1 MYMQQYGPGTMG
13 ILNGLGMQEDNTPI
27 NGMRQPTVAP
37 LVQEQQKPQAKQSG
51 MGGAPM
57 PGLGMIS
64 KFAGGGAGAGGGAT
78 GATGAAA
85 GAEGAAG
92 AGTAGGAG
100 LGSGLGAVFSNPITG
115 LVGAAVG
122 GAASLSADSDAAGT
136 GGQWENWLG
145 PIYNVPKAISSGD
158 WDKAM
163 KDGAMGPVG
172 GVYNIANGK
181 NPLTSIANSMGPAG
195 QVPALLAQG
204 ELPYSGGNTSKH
216 YINAFTGAGI

>member
-1 MYMQQYGPGTMG
+1 MG
-13 ILNGLGMQEDNTPI
+13 ILNGLGMQDDQQSPI
-27 NGMRQPTVAP
+27 NGMKQPAVAP
-37 LVQEQQKPQAKQSG
+37 LVQEQPQQQAKQSG
-51 MGGAPM
+51 FGGAPM
-57 PGLGMIS
+57 PGMGMIS
-64 KFAGGGAGAGGGAT
+64 KFMGGGAGAGGGAAGT
-78 GATGAAA
+78 AGTAGAA

-92 AGTAGGAG
+92 AGTAGSAG

-115 LVGAAVG
+115 LIGAAAG

-145 PIYNVPKAISSGD
+145 PVYNIPKAISTGD

-172 GVYNIANGK
+172 AVYNIANGK
-181 NPLTSIANSMGPAG
+181 DALTSIANSMGPAG
-195 QVPALLAQG
+195 QLPALLMQG

-216 YINAFTGAGI
+216 YINAFTGGGI